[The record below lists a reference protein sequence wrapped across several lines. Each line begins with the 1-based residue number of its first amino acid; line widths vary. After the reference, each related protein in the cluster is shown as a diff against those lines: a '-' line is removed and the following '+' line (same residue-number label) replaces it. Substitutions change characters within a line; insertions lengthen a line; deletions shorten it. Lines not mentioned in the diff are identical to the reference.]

1 MSAGN
6 ITTSITNI
14 LLLGFNVVG
23 TLNWTS
29 GTVVGPFRRYYA
41 NATNSGNSSGLFP
54 VGTASDIRSAL
65 LEYTTAPTSAGYLT
79 VQFKAINPTTT
90 SAGTNGLTLIDQYN
104 WQLDNIATEGYWE
117 ISTGMVGGNY
127 KLTLRPKGFST
138 IGNTFDVCRIIKSPN
153 AHTTWT
159 LDGVHGSTT
168 GTQADFTI
176 SRTGMSGFSYFA
188 IAYPTAA
195 PLPVELISFQANCI
209 DNEGVAVTWS
219 TASEHNSANF
229 TVEKSRDG
237 MNWFVLSEV
246 EGAGNSTS
254 ILNYEIVDTEK
265 ANGVLYYR
273 LTQVDFDGASETFN
287 IASANCGFDDLSQGL
302 KVYPNPSS
310 DEFYIEY
317 NNTTSAE
324 QLVMTLS
331 DLNGNTIYLENKN
344 CEKGSNTFQLKNLTV
359 APGIYFI
366 EVRIGET
373 ISRLKHS
380 IR

>member
-1 MSAGN
+1 
-6 ITTSITNI
+6 
-14 LLLGFNVVG
+14 VHG
-23 TLNWTS
+23 TTS
-29 GTVVGPFRRYYA
+29 GTQ
-41 NATNSGNSSGLFP
+41 S
-54 VGTASDIRSAL
+54 
-65 LEYTTAPTSAGYLT
+65 
-79 VQFKAINPTTT
+79 
-90 SAGTNGLTLIDQYN
+90 
-104 WQLDNIATEGYWE
+104 
-117 ISTGMVGGNY
+117 
-127 KLTLRPKGFST
+127 
-138 IGNTFDVCRIIKSPN
+138 
-153 AHTTWT
+153 
-159 LDGVHGSTT
+159 
-168 GTQADFTI
+168 DFTI

-209 DNEGVAVTWS
+209 DNKGVALTWS

-237 MNWFVLSEV
+237 INWSVLSTLA
-246 EGAGNSTS
+246 GAGNSTS
-254 ILNYEIVDTEK
+254 ILNYEIVDADN
-265 ANGVLYYR
+265 ANGTIYYR
-273 LTQVDFDGASETFN
+273 LTQFDFDGASETFN
-287 IASANCGFDDLSQGL
+287 IASVNCGSDNPSQGL

-317 NNTTSAE
+317 NNTTSEE
-324 QLVMTLS
+324 QLELMLS

-373 ISRLKHS
+373 ISRVKHS